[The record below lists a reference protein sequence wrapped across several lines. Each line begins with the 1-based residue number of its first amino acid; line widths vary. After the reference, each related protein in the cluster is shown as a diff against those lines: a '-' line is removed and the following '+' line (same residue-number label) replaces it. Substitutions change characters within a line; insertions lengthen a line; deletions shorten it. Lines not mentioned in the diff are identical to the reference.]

1 MKCTRA
7 TAIAL
12 LTSCMLMPSLG
23 LPGPY
28 SSVPAPAAGYSAND
42 AGYPSRPSDSY
53 QHTPPPPKQAVSPTT
68 TPATP
73 APVCPQPVCPAPVC
87 PQPTCPEAK
96 LTCPQLKLECPQP
109 ICPPSSCPQA
119 KLECPKPECP
129 TLPAIHTPSSNLT
142 TLPALPPI
150 KTCTESTGTT
160 TTTTKFDTMKA
171 VNYGDSDDTKCT
183 GTDCFNV
190 VSNGCKSQQAVT
202 VDNGAAAIRAVSG
215 GSTQSGSSVIMQS
228 PELVKFG
235 TVTAD
240 LQVNAGATGTRYFEF
255 KAQSK
260 QQQQQQTMV
269 ANQVSLN
276 RAAIEW
282 TCDTVASSACQAR
295 WVASFNTGGSES
307 GVLERSGVFSASAIA
322 TADFSQCTIT
332 YNEHGIQFKIGETV
346 EVCHAAS
353 LANNVETRIAECEGH
368 VQVGVRRTHTDM
380 LVAKASAHAGISIAS
395 GAGATTTPENTF
407 NITEVTLANE
417 TMTMVRGNI
426 EAMLLIKS
434 ISIQQ

>member
-12 LTSCMLMPSLG
+12 LASCMLMPSLA

-28 SSVPAPAAGYSAND
+28 SSVPAPASTSG
-42 AGYPSRPSDSY
+42 GYPSRSSDSY
-53 QHTPPPPKQAVSPTT
+53 QNTPPPPKQAVSPST

-73 APVCPQPVCPAPVC
+73 AP
-87 PQPTCPEAK
+87 PTCPEAK
-96 LTCPQLKLECPQP
+96 LTCPQPKLECPQP
-109 ICPPSSCPQA
+109 ICPPPSCPQA

-129 TLPAIHTPSSNLT
+129 TLPAIHTPPNNLT

-160 TTTTKFDTMKA
+160 TTTKFDTMKT

-260 QQQQQQTMV
+260 QQQQQTTLV
-269 ANQVSLN
+269 ANQVNLN

-295 WVASFNTGGSES
+295 WVASFNTSGSES
-307 GVLERSGVFSASAIA
+307 GVLERSGTFSASAIA
-322 TADFSQCTIT
+322 TADFSQCTIM

-346 EVCHAAS
+346 EVCHSAS

-368 VQVGVRRTHTDM
+368 VQVGVRRTQTDM
-380 LVAKASAHAGISIAS
+380 LVAEASAHAGISIAS
-395 GAGATTTPENTF
+395 GGNTNASDASATNNSKTLSKRDVGEGAP
-407 NITEVTLANE
+407 
-417 TMTMVRGNI
+417 
-426 EAMLLIKS
+426 MLLIKS

>member
-12 LTSCMLMPSLG
+12 LASCMLMPSLA

-28 SSVPAPAAGYSAND
+28 SAVPAPAPTSG
-42 AGYPSRPSDSY
+42 GYPSRSLDSY
-53 QHTPPPPKQAVSPTT
+53 QHTPPPAKQAVSPSKA
-68 TPATP
+68 PATP

-96 LTCPQLKLECPQP
+96 LTCPQPKLECPQP
-109 ICPPSSCPQA
+109 ICPQPSCPQA
-119 KLECPKPECP
+119 KFECPKPECP
-129 TLPAIHTPSSNLT
+129 ALPAIPTAASNLT

-150 KTCTESTGTT
+150 KTCTEGTG

-171 VNYGDSDDTKCT
+171 VNYGDSDDGKCT

-215 GSTQSGSSVIMQS
+215 GSTQSGSSVVMQS
-228 PELVKFG
+228 SELVKFG
-235 TVTAD
+235 AVTAD

-255 KAQSK
+255 KAQST
-260 QQQQQQTMV
+260 QQQQTTTMV

-295 WVASFNTGGSES
+295 WVASFNTSGSES
-307 GVLERSGVFSASAIA
+307 GALERSGTFSASAIA
-322 TADFSQCTIT
+322 TADFSQCTIM
-332 YNEHGIQFKIGETV
+332 YNEHGIQFKIGEAV

-380 LVAKASAHAGISIAS
+380 LVAEASAHAGISIAS
-395 GAGATTTPENTF
+395 GGNTDASDASATNDSKTLSKRDVGEGAP
-407 NITEVTLANE
+407 
-417 TMTMVRGNI
+417 
-426 EAMLLIKS
+426 MLLIKS